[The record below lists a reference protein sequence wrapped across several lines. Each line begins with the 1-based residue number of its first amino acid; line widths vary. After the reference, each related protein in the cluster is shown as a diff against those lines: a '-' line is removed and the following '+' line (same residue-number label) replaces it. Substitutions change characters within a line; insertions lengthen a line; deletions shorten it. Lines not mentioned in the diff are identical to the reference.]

1 MTTPNTPISDLAAEV
16 GALRRSNARL
26 VKVARRAESFI
37 AGFEDDD
44 TQEGVP
50 ALLGDL
56 RHAIAEAV

>member
-1 MTTPNTPISDLAAEV
+1 MTTPNTLIADLAAEIE
-16 GALRRSNARL
+16 ALRRSNTRL
-26 VKVARRAESFI
+26 VNVARRAETFV

-56 RHAIAEAV
+56 RYAISEAV

>member
-1 MTTPNTPISDLAAEV
+1 MTSPNTIIADLSAEV
-16 GALRRSNARL
+16 ESLRRSNARL
-26 VKVARRAESFI
+26 VNAACRAESFI

-56 RHAIAEAV
+56 RYAIAEAV